1 MSLFR
6 SFEFDKPRPEICCK
20 LGNYFLENNKLE
32 TAIFW
37 YKLAISIK
45 PDVTNGGFYNEDYSG
60 FIPYIQLCVCYDK
73 FGDTEKA
80 IFYNNKA
87 GELKPFD
94 RSFLYNKNYFENKNS
109 VFK

>member
-1 MSLFR
+1 M
-6 SFEFDKPRPEICCK
+6 
-20 LGNYFLENNKLE
+20 E

-37 YKLAISIK
+37 YKLAISNK

-87 GELKPFD
+87 GELKPLNH
-94 RSFLYNKNYFENKNS
+94 SFLYNKNYFENKKS
-109 VFK
+109 VPNNQFKTKNIYYKE